1 MTMTKQHEHMINHL
15 TQTAVWRGEFNLR
28 RGDITP
34 TDFNYICLE
43 DFVMDRGEKPPAS
56 EPLTEEQYDYLMRVA
71 GRTGT
76 TFRPKQCFHN
86 SQMLVLSDFEGR
98 MEYYEG
104 IAYTGVLPV
113 HHAWVLLDGKLVD
126 LTRSLREG
134 SFQEFLDGEDPQ
146 EDLKDRVLGVVPDG
160 WYYYGS
166 PFQKE
171 GIRQYIYDN
180 EETHSVLDNWKA
192 GYPAYKL
199 ERINPVSDE
208 VLEQIETTQRAF
220 ESAKQ
225 AMEVK
230 HG

>member
-1 MTMTKQHEHMINHL
+1 MAHTNMIDHL
-15 TQTAVWRGEFNLR
+15 TQRVVWRGEFNLR
-28 RGDITP
+28 NGNIFP
-34 TDFNYICLE
+34 NGLNYVCLE
-43 DFVMDRGEKPPAS
+43 DFVMDRGEKPPSS
-56 EPLTEEQYDYLMRVA
+56 EPLTEEQYEYLMKVA
-71 GRTGT
+71 KCSGVV
-76 TFRPKQCFHN
+76 FWAKQCFHN
-86 SQMLVLSDFEGR
+86 SQMLVLHDFDDR

-104 IAYTGVLPV
+104 IAFTGAIPV
-113 HHAWVLLDGKLVD
+113 HHAWLLLDGKLVD
-126 LTRSLREG
+126 VTRSLRKEAV
-134 SFQEFLDGEDPQ
+134 QEFINGEAPQ

-166 PFQKE
+166 SFQKE
-171 GIRQYIYDN
+171 GISDYIYEH
-180 EETHSVLDNWKA
+180 EETNSILDNWKG

-199 ERINPVSDE
+199 KRVNPVSSR